1 MKRIFRPI
9 YADTEIYAFKIPVKW
24 EERTVMNI
32 EARSLKEAI
41 QYVNRKEFEMPDGEY
56 VDDSFEID
64 YDRLED

>member
-1 MKRIFRPI
+1 M
-9 YADTEIYAFKIPVKW
+9 
-24 EERTVMNI
+24 MNI

-41 QYVNRKEFEMPDGEY
+41 QYVNRKEFELPDGEY